1 MANDVSNFTTVG
13 VSNSPTGDGQA
24 PGRDP
29 LRMEILRLR
38 RQLKDADKLSLQHA
52 VMLRE
57 GNHRIK
63 NSLQLVASLMRL
75 QARQGSSAPA
85 REALRAAAARMS
97 SVAGIHDALQ
107 ATEGNGPINL
117 GATLRKLCISLQTMA
132 GDTDHIEVVV
142 DSDEVEIPVALA
154 QRVVLAVNELVSNA
168 LRHAFFERE
177 KGTVS
182 VSLRRTDTGMTIC
195 VADDGIGLPPHHST
209 TEGYGTTLVRM
220 MVKQLGGTLL
230 METKSGACFTILAPL
245 DQA

>member
-13 VSNSPTGDGQA
+13 ILNSPTDDGQA
-24 PGRDP
+24 PGCDP
-29 LRMEILRLR
+29 LRMEILKLR
-38 RQLKDADKLSLQHA
+38 RQLKDADKLSLQHE

-75 QARQGSSAPA
+75 QARQESSAPA
-85 REALRAAAARMS
+85 REALRAAAARIS

-107 ATEGNGPINL
+107 AEGNGLINL
-117 GATLRKLCISLQTMA
+117 GATLRKLCMSLQAMA
-132 GDTDHIEVVV
+132 GDADHIEVVV
-142 DSDEVEIPVALA
+142 DADQLEIPAALA
-154 QRVVLAVNELVSNA
+154 QCVVLAVNELVSNA

-177 KGTVS
+177 TGTVS

-195 VADDGIGLPPHHST
+195 VADDGIGLPPHHSA

>member
-1 MANDVSNFTTVG
+1 MANDVSNLATVS
-13 VSNSPTGDGQA
+13 VSNSPTDDGRA

-29 LRMEILRLR
+29 LRMEILKLR
-38 RQLKDADKLSLQHA
+38 GQLKDADKRSLQHA
-52 VMLRE
+52 VMMRE

-75 QARQGSSAPA
+75 QARQESSAPA
-85 REALRAAAARMS
+85 CDALRAAAARIN

-107 ATEGNGPINL
+107 AAEGKGLINL
-117 GATLRKLCISLQTMA
+117 GATLRKLCISLQDIA
-132 GDTDHIEVVV
+132 GDTDHIEVIV

-154 QRVVLAVNELVSNA
+154 QCVVLAVNELVSNA
-168 LRHAFFERE
+168 LRHAFFGRD

-182 VSLRRTDTGMTIC
+182 VSLRRTDAGMTIC
-195 VADDGIGLPPHHST
+195 VADDGIGLPPHHSA

-230 METKSGACFTILAPL
+230 METRSGACFTIFAPL

>member
-1 MANDVSNFTTVG
+1 MANDVSSFSTVG
-13 VSNSPTGDGQA
+13 VLNSPTDAGQA

-52 VMLRE
+52 AMLRE

-75 QARQGSSAPA
+75 QARQESSAPA

-195 VADDGIGLPPHHST
+195 VADDGIGLPPHHPA

-230 METKSGACFTILAPL
+230 METRSGACFTILAPL